1 MNRFVFFILVL
12 SVTFTFAQID
22 PDKKRPKV
30 GLVLSGGGAKGFAHI
45 GVLKVLESTGVKLD
59 YIGGTSMGA
68 VVGGLYAAGYSAI
81 EIDSIVASINFPKLL
96 QDKLPRAQSSFF
108 EKQYGEKSVMTFPVR
123 KGKISLPKGLA
134 TGQSIYNNLKTLFE
148 PVDSIVDFQK
158 LPIPF
163 FCVATNLETGKS
175 KVFDQGSL
183 SAAVRASAS
192 LPTLLNPIM
201 YEGVAYIDG
210 GISDNFPVLE
220 MRRKGIDIIIGVD
233 VQGKLENKEAVHS
246 VVDILNQIVNFQI
259 YAEDNE
265 KLRELDIHVAPEVEN
280 FSITS
285 FDRTSEIVDLGENAA
300 NHKKKV
306 FDKIARLQGSIPG
319 KKVQK
324 RIAKKYALSKFK
336 TPQLDNYS
344 RAFILGKMKLQ
355 KGDVV
360 TYAELDEKIGGLS
373 SSNDFDLIQYKL
385 IPFQDNSY
393 LFSLQMEENEVDSY
407 VKIGLNYDPIYKSG
421 LLLNYTKKHFFQ
433 KNDIFSFDL
442 IVGDNIRA
450 DLNYF
455 VDNGFYTSYG
465 INARF
470 NQFRVDA
477 QLDGTE
483 FHQINEGFVDVTSLV
498 YLQTTYNKQLAV
510 GLGLEHKF
518 LELHSDASGGST
530 TFFEKSHYFNSVGY
544 IKLDSY
550 DHSHFPTEGFLVD
563 GEFKWFMYSSDYNNN
578 FSQFSQIKLKLGV
591 AKTFFQRFTLQFT
604 AEGGTTLDEN
614 TSGQFRFTLGGYG
627 DNLINNHIAFYGYD
641 FQSFEDDSYVKGLL
655 ELRCKIVKNHFLS
668 FAGNFARTDLD
679 IYNGGKIF
687 QDIKSG
693 YALGYGYNS
702 IIGPIKIVN
711 TWSPEGNAHQ
721 WFFSVGWAF

>member
-12 SVTFTFAQID
+12 SVTFSFAQTDSIQ
-22 PDKKRPKV
+22 KRPKV

-45 GVLKVLESTGVKLD
+45 GVLKVLESSGLKLD

-68 VVGGLYAAGYSAI
+68 VVGGLYAAGYSAM
-81 EIDSIVASINFPKLL
+81 EIDSIVKSIHFPRLL
-96 QDKLPRAQSSFF
+96 QDKLPRSQSSFF
-108 EKQYGEKSVMTFPVR
+108 EKQYGENTVLTFPVR
-123 KGKISLPKGLA
+123 KRKISLPKGLA

-148 PVDSIVDFQK
+148 PVDSITDFEK

-175 KVFDQGSL
+175 KVFNQGSL

-210 GISDNFPVLE
+210 GISDNFPVFE
-220 MRRKGIDIIIGVD
+220 MRKKGIDIIIGVD

-259 YAEDNE
+259 YAKDNE
-265 KLRELDIHVAPEVEN
+265 KLSELDIHVVPKVEN

-285 FDRTSEIVDLGENAA
+285 FDRASEIIDLGENSIS
-300 NHKKKV
+300 HKKEL
-306 FDKIARLQGSIPG
+306 FDEIARLQGSSPE
-319 KKVQK
+319 KKAKK
-324 RIAKKYALSKFK
+324 RVAKKYMLSKFK
-336 TPQLDNYS
+336 TPQLKNYS

-355 KGDVV
+355 KGDAV

-373 SSNDFDLIQYKL
+373 SSDDFGLIQYKL
-385 IPFQDNSY
+385 TPLKENSH
-393 LFSLQMEENEVDSY
+393 LLTVHMEENEAASY
-407 VKIGLNYDPIYKSG
+407 FKIGLNYDPIFKSG
-421 LLLNYTKKHFFQ
+421 LLLNYTQKHLLQ
-433 KNDIFSFDL
+433 KNDIFSFDF

-465 INARF
+465 LNSRF
-470 NQFRVDA
+470 NQFRIDA
-477 QLDGTE
+477 QFTGTE
-483 FHQINEGFVDVTSLV
+483 FKQINEGFVDFTNLI
-498 YLQTTYNKQLAV
+498 YLQTTFDKQFAV

-518 LELHSDASGGST
+518 LELRSDAFGDST
-530 TFFEKSHYFNSVGY
+530 TFFEKSHYLNSLAY

-550 DHSHFPTEGFLVD
+550 DRNYFPTDGFLVD
-563 GEFKWFMYSSDYNNN
+563 GEFKWFMDSSDYNEN
-578 FSQFSQIKLKLGV
+578 FSKFSQIKLKFGV
-591 AKTFFQRFTLQFT
+591 VKTFFKKLSLDFRVEGGGTLGENT
-604 AEGGTTLDEN
+604 AE
-614 TSGQFRFTLGGYG
+614 QFQFALGGYG
-627 DNLINNHIAFYGYD
+627 ESLLNNHIALYGYN
-641 FQSFEDDSYVKGLL
+641 FESFVNHSYLKGVL
-655 ELRCKIVKNHFLS
+655 ELRLEFMKNHLFS
-668 FAGNFARTDLD
+668 FAGNFARVDLD

-687 QDIKSG
+687 QNVKSG

-702 IIGPIKIVN
+702 IIGPLKLVN
-711 TWSPEGNAHQ
+711 TWSPDGESHR
-721 WFFSVGWAF
+721 WYFSLGFNF